1 MMGYS
6 GIQLDTASAVFVVVV
21 VVFAFASFVV

>member
-21 VVFAFASFVV
+21 VFAFASFVV